1 MKRIFCL
8 SLIVLQL
15 SACRKVAIEATSG
28 PSPIQAWQDSSNIH
42 PRNAVYK
49 NLLEKYYQKG
59 LPGISLLVNDQYGTW
74 IGSIGKADLEHDI
87 NFETGQVSK
96 IASVTKLMVGALVF
110 RLFEDSAHSGL
121 SYNSLSLPITTWIPH
136 RLTDKISNG
145 NEVTLGQ
152 LLKHESGIPD
162 VAENN
167 TFYLDVMNDPTKNW
181 SPEELLKMIEGVPA
195 IFKPGDTAIYSNTNT
210 ILVSMIIEASTGRKH
225 GDLLKEEIFA
235 PLGMTHTYYQPY
247 DPLPANT
254 AQGYFDL
261 YNNKELINVSN
272 ITTGS
277 GNGFGGVFSNIFD
290 MYKFIDALL
299 VKKTLLSVKSLD
311 IMQTFGKSD
320 GTNRYGYGIMKK
332 FIERGENAGLGH
344 SGRDLGYTANLL
356 YFPSKH
362 VSHALLINYG
372 TDNDSF
378 LKKVF
383 QDFQNELLDITLQ

>member
-1 MKRIFCL
+1 MKKVFYCAILFSQIF
-8 SLIVLQL
+8 
-15 SACRKVAIEATSG
+15 ACRKMVIERTSG
-28 PSPIQAWQDSSNIH
+28 PSPNQSWHDSSTTH
-42 PRNAVYK
+42 PRNEIYK
-49 NLLEKYYQKG
+49 NLLEKYYRKG

-74 IGSIGKADLEHDI
+74 IGSVGKADLEHNI

-96 IASVTKLMVGALVF
+96 IASITKLMVGALIF
-110 RLFEDSAHSGL
+110 KLFEDSTNSGL
-121 SYNSLSLPITTWIPH
+121 GYHSLKLPMNTWIPH
-136 RLTDKISNG
+136 RITDKIPNG

-162 VAENN
+162 IAENDK
-167 TFYLDVMNDPTKNW
+167 FYLDVMNDPTKNW
-181 SPEELLKMIEGVPA
+181 TQEELLKTIEGTDP

-225 GDLLKEEIFA
+225 GDLLREKIFES
-235 PLGMTHTYYQPY
+235 LGMTHTYYQPH
-247 DPLPANT
+247 DPLPTNT

-261 YNNKELINVSN
+261 YNNQQLINVSN

-290 MYKFIDALL
+290 MYTFLDALL
-299 VKKTLLSVKSLD
+299 LKKTLISEKSLS

-332 FIERGENAGLGH
+332 FIDRGTNAGIGH

-356 YFPSKH
+356 YFPSKN
-362 VSHALLINYG
+362 VSHAFLINYG
-372 TDNDSF
+372 TDNNSF
-378 LKKVF
+378 LKQVF
-383 QDFQNELLDITLQ
+383 LDFQNELLDITLQ